1 MKSIYNHRGTHN
13 RTDFT
18 GVTFNIMSKNVHD
31 LEASVDGDCR
41 TAVSAGTL
49 CPALSGRVPGRTPS
63 HEVLLPN
70 SFNAQAQDTAV
81 SLPGMLT
88 APCDRKDSATENSKK
103 VKK

>member
-41 TAVSAGTL
+41 TAVSAGAL

-70 SFNAQAQDTAV
+70 SFKPRTQQFPGQACSQHPVTERIQLLKTAK
-81 SLPGMLT
+81 
-88 APCDRKDSATENSKK
+88 R
-103 VKK
+103 